1 RVTDPERARTILRC
15 AQEIVTNS
23 ARHSGA
29 ENLWVVIDR
38 DADVVRIR
46 AHDDGRGAQVLSDGF
61 GLRAM
66 RGRVEKFGGELRI
79 VSGPG
84 RGFDVV
90 ALVPIGARTSGPPS
104 VDLDRKSTRL
114 NSSHVAISYAVF

>member
-1 RVTDPERARTILRC
+1 MIVDQQDPHGHVRPF
-15 AQEIVTNS
+15 S

-90 ALVPIGARTSGPPS
+90 ALVPVGEQA
-104 VDLDRKSTRL
+104 
-114 NSSHVAISYAVF
+114 